1 MKYSVGNY
9 FADTKEFGKF
19 RYFKDL
25 YDDYVKYCNKKS
37 YPIVGSDEFIDSIK
51 EYGIV
56 GEVIKGELVLVYLAE
71 YNRGLVNN
79 DRIDKNV
86 NQPNHYVIGD
96 TGLEC
101 KDFIS
106 AWVGKGYYGV
116 FCFCNIMKYL
126 VRAEKKNKLE
136 DYKKALKYLDMIIE
150 AGADTIVL
158 DIADI
163 GIENGTKEY
172 TGVEWNK
179 IILEITKGLSARQ
192 ALSLDSVFRALADEN
207 YHLCRIRLA
216 DFIEIYKDT
225 ILDTMPCRPPV
236 PAK

>member
-19 RYFKDL
+19 RYFINL

-37 YPIVGSDEFIDSIK
+37 YPIVSSDEFIDSIK
-51 EYGIV
+51 EYGVV
-56 GEVIKGELVLVYLAE
+56 GEVIQGELVLVYLAE
-71 YNRGLVNN
+71 YNRGI

-106 AWVGKGYYGV
+106 AWVGKGYYSV

-150 AGADTIVL
+150 SGADTIVL

-163 GIENGTKEY
+163 GIEVGTKEY
-172 TGVEWNK
+172 AGVEWNE

-192 ALSLDSVFRALADEN
+192 ALLLDGVFRALADEN
-207 YHLCRIRLA
+207 YHLCRTRLA
-216 DFIEIYKDT
+216 EFIEIYK
-225 ILDTMPCRPPV
+225 DTMPCRPPV

>member
-37 YPIVGSDEFIDSIK
+37 YPIVNSDEFIDSIK
-51 EYGIV
+51 EYGVV
-56 GEVIKGELVLVYLAE
+56 GEVIQGELVLVYLAE
-71 YNRGLVNN
+71 YNRG
-79 DRIDKNV
+79 IDKNV
-86 NQPNHYVIGD
+86 NQPNHYQIGN

-106 AWVGKGYYGV
+106 AWVGKGYYSV

-158 DIADI
+158 DTADI
-163 GIENGTKEY
+163 GIEDGTKEY
-172 TGVEWNK
+172 TGVEWND

-216 DFIEIYKDT
+216 DFIENYKDT
-225 ILDTMPCRPPV
+225 MVCRPPV

>member
-1 MKYSVGNY
+1 MEDIMKYSVGNY

-37 YPIVGSDEFIDSIK
+37 YPIVNSDEFIDSIK
-51 EYGIV
+51 EYGVV
-56 GEVIKGELVLVYLAE
+56 GEVIQGELVLVYLAE
-71 YNRGLVNN
+71 YNRG
-79 DRIDKNV
+79 IDKNV
-86 NQPNHYVIGD
+86 NQPNHYQIGN

-106 AWVGKGYYGV
+106 AWVGKGYYSV

-158 DIADI
+158 DTADI
-163 GIENGTKEY
+163 GIEDGTKEY
-172 TGVEWNK
+172 TGVEWND

-216 DFIEIYKDT
+216 DFIENYKDT
-225 ILDTMPCRPPV
+225 MVCRPPV

>member
-19 RYFKDL
+19 RFFKDL
-25 YDDYVKYCNKKS
+25 YEDYVKYCNKKS
-37 YPIVGSDEFIDSIK
+37 YPVVASDEFIDNIK
-51 EYGIV
+51 EHGIV

-86 NQPNHYVIGD
+86 NQPNHYQIGD
-96 TGLEC
+96 TGVEC

-106 AWVGKGYYGV
+106 AWVGKGNYGV

-126 VRAEKKNKLE
+126 VRAEKKNRLE
-136 DYKKALKYLDMIIE
+136 DYKKAMKYLDMIIE

-158 DIADI
+158 DIADL
-163 GIENGTKEY
+163 GIEVGTKEY
-172 TGVEWNK
+172 VGVEWDK
-179 IILEITKGLSARQ
+179 IISEITKGLTARQ
-192 ALSLDSVFRALADEN
+192 ALLLDSVFRSLADEDYVN
-207 YHLCRIRLA
+207 CKDKLVKFIR
-216 DFIEIYKDT
+216 DYE
-225 ILDTMPCRPPV
+225 V
-236 PAK
+236 E

>member
-9 FADTKEFGKF
+9 FADTKVFGKF

-25 YDDYVKYCNKKS
+25 YEDYVKYCSKKS
-37 YPIVGSDEFIDSIK
+37 YPVVGSDEFIDNIK
-51 EYGIV
+51 EYGVV
-56 GEVIKGELVLVYLAE
+56 GEVIQGELVLVYLAE
-71 YNRGLVNN
+71 YNRG
-79 DRIDKNV
+79 IDKNV
-86 NQPNHYVIGD
+86 NQPNHYMIGD

-106 AWVGKGYYGV
+106 AWVGKGNYGV

-150 AGADTIVL
+150 AGADTIL
-158 DIADI
+158 LNIADL
-163 GIENGTKEY
+163 GIEDGTKEY
-172 TGVEWNK
+172 TGVEWNE

-216 DFIEIYKDT
+216 DFIDMYK
-225 ILDTMPCRPPV
+225 DTMPCRPPV

>member
-19 RYFKDL
+19 RYFTDL
-25 YDDYVKYCNKKS
+25 YDNYVEYCNKKS
-37 YPIVGSDEFIDSIK
+37 YPIVATDEFIDGIK
-51 EYGIV
+51 EYGIIV
-56 GEVIKGELVLVYLAE
+56 KIIGGLLVMVYLPDYEKIEKA
-71 YNRGLVNN
+71 RVN
-79 DRIDKNV
+79 DNV
-86 NQPNHYVIGD
+86 NKPNHYQIGN

-106 AWVGKGYYGV
+106 AWVGTGYYNV

-136 DYKKALKYLDMIIE
+136 DYKKALKYLDMILE
-150 AGADTIVL
+150 SGADTIVL
-158 DIADI
+158 DIADL
-163 GIENGTKEY
+163 GIEDGTKAY

-179 IILEITKGLSARQ
+179 IILEITKGLSGRQ
-192 ALSLDSVFRALADEN
+192 ALLLDGVFRALADEN
-207 YHLCRIRLA
+207 YHLCRTRLA
-216 DFIEIYKDT
+216 DFIEMYK
-225 ILDTMPCRPPV
+225 DTMPCRPPV

>member
-9 FADTKEFGKF
+9 FADTKVFGKF

-25 YDDYVKYCNKKS
+25 YEDYVNYCNKKS
-37 YPIVGSDEFIDSIK
+37 YPIVGSDEFIDNIK

-56 GEVIKGELVLVYLAE
+56 VKIIGGLLVMVYLPDYE
-71 YNRGLVNN
+71 KIKP
-79 DRIDKNV
+79 DNV
-86 NQPNHYVIGD
+86 NQPNHYQIGN

-106 AWVGKGYYGV
+106 AWVGKGNYGV

-150 AGADTIVL
+150 SGADTIVL

-163 GIENGTKEY
+163 GIEDRTKEY
-172 TGVEWNK
+172 VGVEWND

-216 DFIEIYKDT
+216 DFIDMYKDT
-225 ILDTMPCRPPV
+225 MPDTMSCRPPV

>member
-9 FADTKEFGKF
+9 FADTKVFGKF

-25 YDDYVKYCNKKS
+25 YEDYVKYCNKKS
-37 YPIVGSDEFIDSIK
+37 YSIVGSDEFIDSIK

-56 GEVIKGELVLVYLAE
+56 GEVIQGELVLVYLAE
-71 YNRGLVNN
+71 YNRG
-79 DRIDKNV
+79 IDKNV
-86 NQPNHYVIGD
+86 NQPNHYQIGN

-106 AWVGKGYYGV
+106 AWVGKGYYSV

-163 GIENGTKEY
+163 GIEDGTKEY
-172 TGVEWNK
+172 TGVEWND

-216 DFIEIYKDT
+216 DFIENYKDT
-225 ILDTMPCRPPV
+225 MVCRPPV

>member
-19 RYFKDL
+19 RYFTDL
-25 YDDYVKYCNKKS
+25 YKDYVEYCNKKS
-37 YPIVGSDEFIDSIK
+37 YPIVGSDEFIDNIK
-51 EYGIV
+51 EYGVV
-56 GEVIKGELVLVYLAE
+56 GEVIQGELVLVYLAE
-71 YNRGLVNN
+71 YNRG
-79 DRIDKNV
+79 IDKNV
-86 NQPNHYVIGD
+86 NQPNHYMIGN

-106 AWVGKGYYGV
+106 AWVGKGYYSV

-163 GIENGTKEY
+163 GIEVGTKEY
-172 TGVEWNK
+172 AGVEWNK

-216 DFIEIYKDT
+216 DLIDMYKDT
-225 ILDTMPCRPPV
+225 MICRPTV

>member
-9 FADTKEFGKF
+9 FADTKDFGKF
-19 RYFKDL
+19 RYFKEL
-25 YDDYVKYCNKKS
+25 YEDYVNYCNKKS
-37 YPIVGSDEFIDSIK
+37 YPVVGSDEFIDNIK
-51 EYGIV
+51 EYGVI
-56 GEVIKGELVLVYLAE
+56 GEVIQGELVLVYLAE
-71 YNRGLVNN
+71 YNRG
-79 DRIDKNV
+79 IDKNV
-86 NQPNHYVIGD
+86 NQPNHYQIGN

-106 AWVGKGYYGV
+106 AWVGKGYYSV

-163 GIENGTKEY
+163 GIEDGTKEY
-172 TGVEWNK
+172 TGVEWND

-216 DFIEIYKDT
+216 DFIENYKDT
-225 ILDTMPCRPPV
+225 MVCRPPV

>member
-9 FADTKEFGKF
+9 FADTKCFGKF
-19 RYFKDL
+19 RYFKEL
-25 YDDYVKYCNKKS
+25 YEDYVNYCVKKS
-37 YPIVGSDEFIDSIK
+37 YPVVGSDEFIDSIK
-51 EYGIV
+51 QYGDV
-56 GEVIKGELVLVYLAE
+56 VDGELVLVYLAE
-71 YNRGLVNN
+71 YNRGIVNN
-79 DRIDKNV
+79 NRIDKNV
-86 NQPNHYVIGD
+86 NQPNHYMIGD

-106 AWVGKGYYGV
+106 AWVGKGNYGV

-150 AGADTIVL
+150 SGADTIVL
-158 DIADI
+158 NIADI
-163 GIENGTKEY
+163 GIEDGTKEY

-179 IILEITKGLSARQ
+179 IILETTKGLSARQ

-216 DFIEIYKDT
+216 DFIAMYK
-225 ILDTMPCRPPV
+225 DTMPCRPPV

>member
-19 RYFKDL
+19 RYFKEL
-25 YDDYVKYCNKKS
+25 YEDYVKYCSKKS
-37 YPIVGSDEFIDSIK
+37 YPIVASDEFIDNIK

-56 GEVIKGELVLVYLAE
+56 ADVVDGLLTLVYPPK
-71 YNRGLVNN
+71 
-79 DRIDKNV
+79 DNV
-86 NQPNHYVIGD
+86 NQPNHYQIGN

-101 KDFIS
+101 KEFIS
-106 AWVGKGYYGV
+106 AWVGKGYYSV

-136 DYKKALKYLDMIIE
+136 DYKKALKYLDMILE

-163 GIENGTKEY
+163 GIEDGTKEY
-172 TGVEWNK
+172 TGVEWNE

-192 ALSLDSVFRALADEN
+192 ALLLDGVFRALADEN
-207 YHLCRIRLA
+207 YHLCRTRLA
-216 DFIEIYKDT
+216 EFIEIYK
-225 ILDTMPCRPPV
+225 DTMPCRPPV

>member
-9 FADTKEFGKF
+9 FADTKVFGKF

-25 YDDYVKYCNKKS
+25 YEDYVKYCNKKS
-37 YPIVGSDEFIDSIK
+37 YPVVGSDEFIDNIK
-51 EYGIV
+51 EYGVV
-56 GEVIKGELVLVYLAE
+56 GEVIQGELVLVYLAE
-71 YNRGLVNN
+71 YNRG
-79 DRIDKNV
+79 IDKNV
-86 NQPNHYVIGD
+86 NQPNHYMIGN

-106 AWVGKGYYGV
+106 AWVGKGYYSV

-150 AGADTIVL
+150 VGADTIL
-158 DIADI
+158 LNIADL
-163 GIENGTKEY
+163 GIEDGTKEY

-216 DFIEIYKDT
+216 DFIDIYKDT
-225 ILDTMPCRPPV
+225 MVCRPPV

>member
-19 RYFKDL
+19 RYFKDI
-25 YDDYVKYCNKKS
+25 YEDYVKYCNKKS
-37 YPIVGSDEFIDSIK
+37 YPIVRSDEFIDNIK

-86 NQPNHYVIGD
+86 NQPNHYQIGN

-106 AWVGKGYYGV
+106 AWVGKGNYNV

-158 DIADI
+158 DIADL
-163 GIENGTKEY
+163 GIEHGTKEY
-172 TGVEWNK
+172 TGVEWNA
-179 IILEITKGLSARQ
+179 IIAEITKGLSARQ
-192 ALSLDSVFRALADEN
+192 ALLLDSVFRSLADED

-216 DFIEIYKDT
+216 EFIDIYKDT
-225 ILDTMPCRPPV
+225 MSCRPPV

>member
-25 YDDYVKYCNKKS
+25 YDDYVKYCNMKS
-37 YPIVGSDEFIDSIK
+37 YPVVGSDEFIDNIK
-51 EYGIV
+51 EYGV
-56 GEVIKGELVLVYLAE
+56 AGEVIKGELVLVYLAE

-86 NQPNHYVIGD
+86 NQPNHYQIGD

-106 AWVGKGYYGV
+106 AWVGKGYYSV

-150 AGADTIVL
+150 SGADTIVL

-163 GIENGTKEY
+163 GIEDGTKEY
-172 TGVEWNK
+172 TGVEWND

-216 DFIEIYKDT
+216 DFIDMYK
-225 ILDTMPCRPPV
+225 DTMPCRPPV

>member
-9 FADTKEFGKF
+9 FADTKCFGKF
-19 RYFKDL
+19 RCFTDL
-25 YDDYVKYCNKKS
+25 YKDYVDYCNKKS

-56 GEVIKGELVLVYLAE
+56 GEVIQGELVLVYLAE
-71 YNRGLVNN
+71 YNRG
-79 DRIDKNV
+79 IDKNV
-86 NQPNHYVIGD
+86 NQPNHYMIGN

-106 AWVGKGYYGV
+106 AWVGKGYYSV

-150 AGADTIVL
+150 SGADTIVL

-163 GIENGTKEY
+163 GIEVGTKEY
-172 TGVEWNK
+172 TGVEWNE

-216 DFIEIYKDT
+216 DFIDMYK
-225 ILDTMPCRPPV
+225 DTMPCRPPV

>member
-1 MKYSVGNY
+1 MKYSGGNY

-19 RYFKDL
+19 RYFKNL
-25 YDDYVKYCNKKS
+25 YDDYVKYCNNKS
-37 YPIVGSDEFIDSIK
+37 YPVVASDEFIDNIK

-86 NQPNHYVIGD
+86 NQPNHYMIGN

-101 KDFIS
+101 KEFIS
-106 AWVGKGYYGV
+106 AWVGKGYYSV

-150 AGADTIVL
+150 SGADTIVL

-163 GIENGTKEY
+163 GIEDGTKEY
-172 TGVEWNK
+172 TGVEWNE

-216 DFIEIYKDT
+216 DFIDMYKDT
-225 ILDTMPCRPPV
+225 MVCRPPV

>member
-9 FADTKEFGKF
+9 FADTKVFGKF

-25 YDDYVKYCNKKS
+25 YEDYVKYCNKKS
-37 YPIVGSDEFIDSIK
+37 YPVVGSDEFIDNIK
-51 EYGIV
+51 EYGVV
-56 GEVIKGELVLVYLAE
+56 GEVIQGELVLVYLAE
-71 YNRGLVNN
+71 YNRG
-79 DRIDKNV
+79 IDKNV
-86 NQPNHYVIGD
+86 NQPNHYMIGN

-106 AWVGKGYYGV
+106 AWVGKGYYSV

-150 AGADTIVL
+150 SGADTIVL

-163 GIENGTKEY
+163 GIEVGTKEY
-172 TGVEWNK
+172 TGVYWNA
-179 IILEITKGLSARQ
+179 IIAEITKGLSARQ

-216 DFIEIYKDT
+216 DFIDMYKDT
-225 ILDTMPCRPPV
+225 MVCRPPV

>member
-1 MKYSVGNY
+1 M
-9 FADTKEFGKF
+9 
-19 RYFKDL
+19 
-25 YDDYVKYCNKKS
+25 
-37 YPIVGSDEFIDSIK
+37 
-51 EYGIV
+51 
-56 GEVIKGELVLVYLAE
+56 YLAE
-71 YNRGLVNN
+71 YNRG
-79 DRIDKNV
+79 IDKNV
-86 NQPNHYVIGD
+86 NQPNHYMIGN

-106 AWVGKGYYGV
+106 AWVGKGNYSV

-150 AGADTIVL
+150 SGADTIVL

-163 GIENGTKEY
+163 GIEVGTKEY

-216 DFIEIYKDT
+216 DFIDMYKDT
-225 ILDTMPCRPPV
+225 MVCRPPV

>member
-9 FADTKEFGKF
+9 FADNRNIKNF
-19 RYFKDL
+19 RYFKEL
-25 YDDYVKYCNKKS
+25 YEDYVKYCNKKS
-37 YPIVGSDEFIDSIK
+37 YPIVDSDEFIDNIK

-56 GEVIKGELVLVYLAE
+56 GEVIEGELVLVYLAE

-86 NQPNHYVIGD
+86 NQPNHYQIGD

-106 AWVGKGYYGV
+106 AWVGKGYYNV

-158 DIADI
+158 DIADL
-163 GIENGTKEY
+163 GIEDGTKEY
-172 TGVEWNK
+172 IGVEWNA
-179 IILEITKGLSARQ
+179 IIAEITKGLTARQ
-192 ALSLDSVFRALADEN
+192 ALLLDGVFRSLADEDYVN
-207 YHLCRIRLA
+207 CKDKLVKFIR
-216 DFIEIYKDT
+216 DYE
-225 ILDTMPCRPPV
+225 V
-236 PAK
+236 E

>member
-19 RYFKDL
+19 RYFKEL
-25 YDDYVKYCNKKS
+25 YEDYVKYCSKKS
-37 YPIVGSDEFIDSIK
+37 YPIVGSDEFIDNIK

-71 YNRGLVNN
+71 YNRGI

-86 NQPNHYVIGD
+86 NQPNHYQIGD

-101 KDFIS
+101 KDFIT
-106 AWVGKGYYGV
+106 AWVGKGYYSV

-150 AGADTIVL
+150 SGADTIVL

-163 GIENGTKEY
+163 GIEDGTKEY

-216 DFIEIYKDT
+216 DFIENYKDT
-225 ILDTMPCRPPV
+225 MSCRPPV
-236 PAK
+236 SAK

>member
-1 MKYSVGNY
+1 M
-9 FADTKEFGKF
+9 
-19 RYFKDL
+19 
-25 YDDYVKYCNKKS
+25 KYCNKKS

-51 EYGIV
+51 EYGVV
-56 GEVIKGELVLVYLAE
+56 GEVIQGELVLVYLAE
-71 YNRGLVNN
+71 YNRGI
-79 DRIDKNV
+79 DRIDKIDKNV
-86 NQPNHYVIGD
+86 NQPNHYMIGN

-106 AWVGKGYYGV
+106 AWVGKGNYGV

-150 AGADTIVL
+150 SGADTIVL

-163 GIENGTKEY
+163 GIEDGTKEY
-172 TGVEWNK
+172 AGVEWND

-216 DFIEIYKDT
+216 DFIDVYKDT
-225 ILDTMPCRPPV
+225 MVCRPPV

>member
-19 RYFKDL
+19 RYFKNL
-25 YDDYVKYCNKKS
+25 YKDYVDYCNKKS
-37 YPIVGSDEFIDSIK
+37 YPIVSSDEFIDSIK
-51 EYGIV
+51 EYGVV
-56 GEVIKGELVLVYLAE
+56 GEVIQGELVLVYLAE
-71 YNRGLVNN
+71 YNRG
-79 DRIDKNV
+79 IDKNV
-86 NQPNHYVIGD
+86 NQPNHYMIGD

-106 AWVGKGYYGV
+106 AWVGKGYYSV

-150 AGADTIVL
+150 SGADTIVL

-163 GIENGTKEY
+163 GIEDGTKEY
-172 TGVEWNK
+172 TGVEWNE

-216 DFIEIYKDT
+216 DFIDIYKDT
-225 ILDTMPCRPPV
+225 MPDTMSHRPPV